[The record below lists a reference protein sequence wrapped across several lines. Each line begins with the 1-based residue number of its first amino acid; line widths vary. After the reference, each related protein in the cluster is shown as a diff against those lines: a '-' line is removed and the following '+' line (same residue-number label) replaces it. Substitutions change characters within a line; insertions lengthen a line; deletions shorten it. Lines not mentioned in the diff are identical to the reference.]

1 VELVEI
7 PQMETGAPLPE
18 IKIIGAKLRCAYIC
32 SNPDFP
38 GWDSG
43 ADSNHPGFDEYCAV
57 IEFRDVSSYKFGAPN
72 DEALY
77 NHPLYKLGADYYGF
91 YKFEKSPELKL
102 QNDDW
107 FWVATFHDE
116 TLQVAARSFSIVSSR
131 VNTNSPKKALEV
143 VK

>member
-1 VELVEI
+1 MELVEI

-43 ADSNHPGFDEYCAV
+43 ADSNHPGFDE
-57 IEFRDVSSYKFGAPN
+57 
-72 DEALY
+72 
-77 NHPLYKLGADYYGF
+77 YGF